1 MLVNYY
7 SLEFLGLKRELPVVS
22 ISPRYKVASV
32 NLLGDVELV
41 NKAAAAP
48 PATDLAN
55 LSEIERRIFDLLS
68 RDQLQIDVI
77 IRSLSLPPPEVSVAL
92 TMLQL
97 KGVIKDWGV
106 GVFGV

>member
-41 NKAAAAP
+41 NKAAAA
-48 PATDLAN
+48 
-55 LSEIERRIFDLLS
+55 
-68 RDQLQIDVI
+68 
-77 IRSLSLPPPEVSVAL
+77 LPRN
-92 TMLQL
+92 
-97 KGVIKDWGV
+97 
-106 GVFGV
+106 